1 LGAVKYGDYNGSACG
16 GGDLFMGWATA
27 VPPQGITCAAP
38 GAACRTSANCC
49 NGAFCQGGACSP
61 SGAACTAN
69 GQACANNNN
78 ALCCSGNCLG
88 GTCQLGIGLYASS
101 TAVAVPLTCDVAN
114 STPDITFTTPDA
126 VDTTITPPAGGSSGY
141 GQPNCPGQYMV
152 GIDLTQAAFQGK
164 DVAVVGTWSST
175 LAPTP
180 CDYQATMNVYVT
192 TDNVTWTFL
201 AACTGSSTYY
211 PAGQPQYASASQTT
225 SSTNGTTTTTTTTT
239 ATFQAYEEPM
249 SEPAP
254 APPVEEPA
262 PPPPPAPAGDPRC
275 SPEDSIEMCVSLG
288 VILDIGDILATAE
301 NRSCHKAS
309 KLINRYA
316 DSHARQIDTFLSL
329 ERTESRRRLKQWER
343 RHQVEAS
350 EAINRAL
357 DLASRC
363 NDDRTDRA
371 LRRVGFHGL
380 DNH

>member
-1 LGAVKYGDYNGSACG
+1 LTELPQARVVNKPLAMKPLA
-16 GGDLFMGWATA
+16 LFAT
-27 VPPQGITCAAP
+27 
-38 GAACRTSANCC
+38 
-49 NGAFCQGGACSP
+49 
-61 SGAACTAN
+61 
-69 GQACANNNN
+69 
-78 ALCCSGNCLG
+78 L
-88 GTCQLGIGLYASS
+88 
-101 TAVAVPLTCDVAN
+101 
-114 STPDITFTTPDA
+114 
-126 VDTTITPPAGGSSGY
+126 
-141 GQPNCPGQYMV
+141 
-152 GIDLTQAAFQGK
+152 
-164 DVAVVGTWSST
+164 
-175 LAPTP
+175 
-180 CDYQATMNVYVT
+180 
-192 TDNVTWTFL
+192 L

-249 SEPAP
+249 AEPAP
-254 APPVEEPA
+254 APPAEEPA
-262 PPPPPAPAGDPRC
+262 PPPPAPAGDPRC
-275 SPEDSIEMCVSLG
+275 SPEDTIEMCVSLG

-380 DNH
+380 DNAGR